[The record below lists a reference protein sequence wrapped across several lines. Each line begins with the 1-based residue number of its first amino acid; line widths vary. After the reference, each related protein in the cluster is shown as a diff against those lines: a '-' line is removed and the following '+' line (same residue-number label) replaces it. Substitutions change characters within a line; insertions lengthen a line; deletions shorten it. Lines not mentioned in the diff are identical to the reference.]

1 MKTCP
6 NKAIV
11 LAMAAAIF
19 CAPGGLSAQDEESEG
34 RSYFGIKG
42 GLSLLPD
49 AAAGAVY
56 PGVYPNRP
64 VFGVFIESRC
74 RGDYWGWLEI
84 LYFDQ
89 SSFYDVFRRDSRGD
103 IVAEYHVDCSRK
115 YLEFVLGGKL
125 RAKMRTVTP
134 FLMTGGAMSVLL
146 DTTRRPDI
154 IDPDQPR
161 FRGPA
166 FSGVIGMGLEIT
178 IASLLISIDVRF
190 DFLAERAFSDTITP
204 KPDAVLLMAGIGF

>member
-19 CAPGGLSAQDEESEG
+19 CAPGGLSAEDEQSEG

-64 VFGVFIESRC
+64 VFGVFMESRFW
-74 RGDYWGWLEI
+74 GDYWGWLEI

-89 SSFYDVFRRDSRGD
+89 SSFYDVFRRDNRGD
-103 IVAEYHVDCSRK
+103 IVAEYPVDCSRK
-115 YLEFVLGGKL
+115 YLEFVLGGKY
-125 RAKMRTVTP
+125 RAEHRTVTP
-134 FLMTGGAMSVLL
+134 FVMTGGAMSVVL
-146 DTTRRPDI
+146 DTSRRPDAV
-154 IDPDQPR
+154 DPDQPR
-161 FRGPA
+161 FRGPV
-166 FSGVIGMGLEIT
+166 FSGVIGIGLEVT

-190 DFLAERAFSDTITP
+190 DFMAERIFSERATP